1 MNYKSE
7 AARANAVFKYFVFS
21 FVATAVTF
29 GSFTAVCFAA
39 GAINTPIILL
49 IIALHQVSWV
59 TCGVCMA
66 AVFDSLGE
74 DPPTPREKTPP
85 GEQLK
90 ERIIPVY
97 KGKRIG

>member
-7 AARANAVFKYFVFS
+7 VTRANAVFRYFVFS

-29 GSFTAVCFAA
+29 ASFTAVCFAA
-39 GAINTPIILL
+39 GAINVPIILM

-74 DPPTPREKTPP
+74 DPPAPKEKTPQK
-85 GEQLK
+85 EQIN